1 MPAREADPAVD
12 EQGRPSKSQRKRDAH
27 DLQALGAALA
37 ELPAARLAALQLPEA
52 LADAIAT
59 LVHTR
64 THEGRRR
71 QRQFV
76 GKLMRGVDP
85 APLHE
90 AVAAHKLGGATDAL
104 ALHQAEGWRTALVA
118 DDAAQARWLAEHP
131 ATDAAKLRTLVRRA
145 REEHQP
151 QAAPGAATR
160 QGRAWREL
168 FRFLRNGLTAAADSP
183 QDAGPSEG
191 SLTPT
196 LDNHASDAIH
206 QVPWAPET
214 GLAREPVNRTP

>member
-37 ELPAARLAALQLPEA
+37 ELPPARLAALQLPEA
-52 LADAIAT
+52 LADAIAM
-59 LVHTR
+59 LVRTR

-90 AVAAHKLGGATDAL
+90 AVAAWKLGGATDAL
-104 ALHQAEGWRTALVA
+104 ALHQAERWRAELVA
-118 DDAAQARWLAEHP
+118 DDTALARWQAEHP
-131 ATDAAKLRTLVRRA
+131 STEITKLRTLVRRA
-145 REEHQP
+145 RDEHQP
-151 QAAPGAATR
+151 QAAPGVATR
-160 QGRAWREL
+160 QGHAWRDL
-168 FRFLRNGLTAAADSP
+168 FRFVRDGLRQAEQPDHAAEAP
-183 QDAGPSEG
+183 A
-191 SLTPT
+191 PT
-196 LDNHASDAIH
+196 S
-206 QVPWAPET
+206 
-214 GLAREPVNRTP
+214 

>member
-1 MPAREADPAVD
+1 MPAREADPALD

-37 ELPAARLAALQLPEA
+37 ELPPARLAALQLPDA
-52 LADAIAT
+52 LADAIAM
-59 LVHTR
+59 LVRTR

-90 AVAAHKLGGATDAL
+90 AVAAYKLGGATDAL
-104 ALHQAEGWRTALVA
+104 ALHQAEAWRAELIA
-118 DDAAQARWLAEHP
+118 DDTAVVRWMAEHP
-131 ATDAAKLRTLVRRA
+131 STEASRLRALVKRA
-145 REEHQP
+145 RDEHQP
-151 QAAPGAATR
+151 QAAPGVATR

-168 FRFLRNGLTAAADSP
+168 FRFLRASMASASHKPDLEDETTTDP
-183 QDAGPSEG
+183 V
-191 SLTPT
+191 TP
-196 LDNHASDAIH
+196 
-206 QVPWAPET
+206 
-214 GLAREPVNRTP
+214 PVTS